1 MQLKL
6 LKPET
11 QSKSPEFASA
21 LDKMQFRRVE
31 VPSQEH
37 YMVHPRF
44 SYIIR
49 TRKNYISFKSNN
61 KLASKWRNNLK
72 SKQHFHTNA
81 SWNYLILNMAV
92 WWGSQ
97 GGEEAEA
104 GREEALMSNICLIS
118 HHWYDVEKLTVPG
131 SSTLPEIALLNFN
144 SCFYNLSTRNSCF
157 TTSLFT
163 RFLFMVTEILRKVVL
178 FCHHSKT

>member
-1 MQLKL
+1 MQLQL

-11 QSKSPEFASA
+11 QSKSTEFASA

-37 YMVHPRF
+37 YMVYPRF

-49 TRKNYISFKSNN
+49 TRKYYISFKSNN

-97 GGEEAEA
+97 GGLETGGEGGCTDEQHLSDKPP
-104 GREEALMSNICLIS
+104 LMQCGETYCT
-118 HHWYDVEKLTVPG
+118 WQ
-131 SSTLPEIALLNFN
+131 
-144 SCFYNLSTRNSCF
+144 
-157 TTSLFT
+157 
-163 RFLFMVTEILRKVVL
+163 
-178 FCHHSKT
+178 